1 MYSFPSGW
9 AIGILSTDFLFCF
22 LGDGDAKCGC
32 NGRPLTIG
40 VAAGEEVE
48 EEEDVVTPLVMEK
61 GSKQT
66 KMDSGGESETEH

>member
-1 MYSFPSGW
+1 MYSFPSGR
-9 AIGILSTDFLFCF
+9 AIGILSKDFLFCF

-32 NGRPLTIG
+32 NGRPLTTG

-48 EEEDVVTPLVMEK
+48 DVEDVVTPLGMEK

-66 KMDSGGESETEH
+66 EMDSGEESETVH